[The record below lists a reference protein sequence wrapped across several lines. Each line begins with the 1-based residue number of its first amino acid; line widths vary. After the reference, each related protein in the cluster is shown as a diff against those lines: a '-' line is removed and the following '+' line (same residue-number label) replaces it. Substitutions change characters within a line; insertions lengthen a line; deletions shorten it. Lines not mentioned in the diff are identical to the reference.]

1 MARTGTNYTAKWELV
16 DGTLTI
22 SPVSGNSGAMRTTEN
37 INLFGTILRRD
48 TNDDS
53 KGYVTLTEDEML
65 SVDKIIFVGDIS
77 FFTWAIVMSG
87 GYSYVRQPWFA
98 NFFRG
103 FSNLTYIDLRG
114 LNTSSA
120 TSFSFFFSLSSLTT
134 IIGLDELD
142 TSGCDDYSSMFA
154 GSKVQ
159 ELDVSTFENMNT
171 AKIEGMFYNL
181 RYCTTITLPSYF
193 HRDDITYGI
202 GIVPNGGTI
211 TNQQGVTIASEED
224 FFAFSNQ
231 YGEWTRNISGST
243 DLYFRVKKVSRDGN
257 DVTIDYSYA
266 TTSVASVD
274 IYIKES
280 NQSSYPTTPTQTL
293 SLTIGSGE
301 SSTTFA
307 VSSDEGYD
315 VQIITTD
322 GTTTIY
328 SFPSIDSNILLLEI
342 DNQGN
347 LESYGDITA
356 GGDITDGSGN
366 VLSDKA
372 NTSDVPTKTSDLTND
387 SNFVGFETGTA
398 TAGSVTWEY
407 RKWAN
412 GELEMWG
419 SGITTLNIDT
429 AVGNIYTTA
438 NEYNIAVPSFVDSV
452 DFVTGELSGGGWV
465 DVTGYGVPPKMRF
478 YAPTAYTSTDR
489 YLRYYLKGTWS

>member
-22 SPVSGNSGAMRTTEN
+22 SPVSGNSGIMRTTQN
-37 INLFGTILRRD
+37 SIMFGTTLRRD
-48 TNDDS
+48 PNDDS
-53 KGYVTLTEDEML
+53 KGFITLTENEML
-65 SVDKIIFVGDIS
+65 EVNKIVFVGDIKFYIWS
-77 FFTWAIVMSG
+77 LS
-87 GYSYVRQPWFA
+87 GYSYVVQSQFVQ
-98 NFFRG
+98 FFKG

-114 LNTSSA
+114 LNTSGT
-120 TSFSFFFSLSSLTT
+120 TSFMYFLKIPTLTT
-134 IIGLDELD
+134 IIGLNELN
-142 TSGCDDYSSMFA
+142 TSQCDDYSYMFSD
-154 GSKVQ
+154 SKVQ
-159 ELDVSTFENMNT
+159 ELDISTFENMNT
-171 AKIEGMFYNL
+171 AYITGMFSNL
-181 RYCTTITLPSYF
+181 RYCTQITLPSYF
-193 HRDDITYGI
+193 HRDDMGKRQQYVSYGI
-202 GIVPNGGTI
+202 GIVPSKGTI
-211 TNQQGVTIASEED
+211 TNQQGVTLASEED
-224 FFAFSNQ
+224 FFSFDDQGGQWN
-231 YGEWTRNISGST
+231 RDISASP
-243 DLYFRVKKVSRDGN
+243 DLYFVVKKVSRDGN

-280 NQSSYPTTPTQTL
+280 DQSSYPTTPTQTL

-342 DNQGN
+342 DDQGN
-347 LESYGDITA
+347 IESYGDITA

-366 VLSDKA
+366 VLSD
-372 NTSDVPTKTSDLTND
+372 
-387 SNFVGFETGTA
+387 FVGFETGTA
-398 TAGSVTWEY
+398 TAGSVTWKY

-419 SGITTLNIDT
+419 SGSTTLAINT
-429 AVGNIYTTA
+429 ASGNIYTTA
-438 NEYNIAVPSFVDSV
+438 NEYNIAVPSFVSSV

-465 DVTGYGVPPKMRF
+465 DVTGFNVPPKIRL
-478 YAPTAYTSTDR
+478 YAPTAYGSTTR
-489 YLRYYLKGTWS
+489 SLRYYLRGSWS